1 MLDVGSALFLLI
13 DRCSI
18 PIPVA
23 EKVVNPALVYLRAVL
38 FHEDGRSRFASVV
51 VGQFVLVLG
60 SCIDRDHMRLCGL
73 GLRLQGGFQLLR
85 GHISMRDVLL
95 DILNDLRL
103 DGLVCIRDL
112 NVTDKEGLVFSKLVL
127 LRHDLGPQVII
138 GFLQSFL
145 VRDHHSLLHRCSLAA
160 FDLQGALFQIG
171 AVNRNRGTVLR
182 KGGGVSVQLN
192 RADLNLEPL
201 CQHCLGILRRQNIFF
216 LFRSGI
222 GNLFVVL
229 VSTGEVALFILC
241 VGLAVVGQGAAVLCN
256 CPILVAVISDRFIQ
270 FIRFIGLFLGGLG
283 HRPRHGGS
291 ILKPDIGIACGC
303 QFFQGLAA
311 CLFHQVLLSQPIQ
324 LIRGHAGSVTVG
336 DGVGRGNRISVII
349 RGGKLIAG
357 ELSVDIDLLR
367 FIRYI
372 EHTGIAHGCGILA
385 FLALR
390 SPADGACCHIR
401 RAGDGVVVHIG
412 DVLGFLAGVGFVL
425 CGGARNR
432 CPSGAVGQ
440 GVGLAANLCRK
451 GVALVQ
457 LLRRKGQAAD
467 FCLQLAGGS
476 LINAQSVHCLGQGI
490 PGGVHLSFFRS
501 DLLTG
506 GSRVALLRGLQSHF
520 ISEAPAEKLVLCY
533 VQLNFL
539 LVRGGVVDLAV
550 RTQFVVLV
558 AIFFQSVNDLCVAQ
572 RRSFAFGANLN
583 NVLLAVRCGVM
594 DSVIRRCTLIEHL
607 FQILGLN
614 GLNHFVAILDLD
626 TGVCHLVSERF
637 TAILL
642 CLLPGDGQ
650 LGGGLSG
657 NLATLNGDVGGTGL
671 GVALCVQNGLGPGE
685 GIGAVGVHR
694 GLFGIHQL
702 GDVFSGHL
710 SGGLFLFLQ
719 LEGLLVAIVGH
730 ILYLVAVDRV
740 SALFNIPADVRVL
753 AQLLVKIDFFD
764 FFLFLV
770 QIARGRAAAGG
781 GGGLLA
787 GGHGGLGD
795 GGGAV
800 RVLLHSGRGGGVHN
814 GLCAGVGFRLHV
826 GLGLLGL
833 FSGADL
839 LGFFLL
845 GLFLFGLFL
854 LGGSLTGAGVRVW
867 VGLTAVGVGVGV
879 GVSLA
884 ALGVGHD
891 HAIQLLGA
899 VRVGR
904 GVVFIVFDFRILQ
917 GLLSVFRFLIDLRF
931 CGVFLFLGFL
941 RHRLRFF
948 RSCFRSICVCCQR
961 ACGHTGG
968 QGHGHCRHLQF
979 LVRHGSCS
987 FPESCCLFQG
997 DHRASIIAER

>member
-1 MLDVGSALFLLI
+1 
-13 DRCSI
+13 
-18 PIPVA
+18 
-23 EKVVNPALVYLRAVL
+23 
-38 FHEDGRSRFASVV
+38 
-51 VGQFVLVLG
+51 
-60 SCIDRDHMRLCGL
+60 MRLCGL
-73 GLRLQGGFQLLR
+73 GLRLQGCFQLLR
-85 GHISMRDVLL
+85 GHISLRDVFL

-103 DGLVCIRDL
+103 DGLARILDL
-112 NVTDKEGLVFSKLVL
+112 NVTDKEGLAFSKLALFL
-127 LRHDLGPQVII
+127 LDLVPQVII
-138 GFLQSFL
+138 GFLQSCL

-160 FDLQGALFQIG
+160 FDLQGALFQVG

-182 KGGGVSVQLN
+182 KGSGGSVQLN
-192 RADLNLEPL
+192 CAGLNLELL

-222 GNLFVVL
+222 GDIFVVL

-241 VGLAVVGQGAAVLCN
+241 IGLAVVGQGVAVLCN
-256 CPILVAVISDRFIQ
+256 CPILVAVISDRFTQ
-270 FIRFIGLFLGGLG
+270 LLRFIGLFLGGLG

-324 LIRGHAGSVTVG
+324 LLRGHAGSVTVG

-367 FIRYI
+367 SIRYI

-390 SPADGACCHIR
+390 SPADGAACHIR
-401 RAGDGVVVHIG
+401 RAFNGVVLHIG
-412 DVLGFLAGVGFVL
+412 DVLGVLAGVGFVL
-425 CGGARNR
+425 CGGAGRNR
-432 CPSGAVGQ
+432 CPSGAIGQ
-440 GVGLAANLCRK
+440 GVGFAANLCRK
-451 GVALVQ
+451 GAAVVQ
-457 LLRRKGQAAD
+457 LLLRKFQVGD
-467 FCLQLAGGS
+467 FCLQLGGGS
-476 LINAQSVHCLGQGI
+476 RVLNAQLVHCLGQGAPDGI
-490 PGGVHLSFFRS
+490 FLGFFRS

-506 GSRVALLRGLQSHF
+506 GSRVALLRGRQGHF
-520 ISEAPAEKLVLCY
+520 ISEAPAEKFVLCY
-533 VQLNFL
+533 VQLNGL
-539 LVRGGVVDLAV
+539 VVRGGVVDLAV
-550 RTQFVVLV
+550 R
-558 AIFFQSVNDLCVAQ
+558 AQSILCVAVFLQ
-572 RRSFAFGANLN
+572 SCNDLFIVQFLGSPIDLDLI
-583 NVLLAVRCGVM
+583 LLAVTICVLIAAVFLWVLAEDGIQKLTGDGLRILRLLFIGNSDLGVF
-594 DSVIRRCTLIEHL
+594 HL
-607 FQILGLN
+607 KINPL
-614 GLNHFVAILDLD
+614 
-626 TGVCHLVSERF
+626 

-650 LGGGLSG
+650 LGGGFGGDLVI
-657 NLATLNGDVGGTGL
+657 LNGDVGGTGL

-710 SGGLFLFLQ
+710 SGGFILFLQ
-719 LEGLLVAIVGH
+719 LEGLLVAIVLDFLHRVAIADIG
-730 ILYLVAVDRV
+730 ILGD
-740 SALFNIPADVRVL
+740 IPADVRVHL
-753 AQLLVKIDFFD
+753 AQFLLKVDFLLGGLCD
-764 FFLFLV
+764 NGI
-770 QIARGRAAAGG
+770 QIARGRAGAGG
-781 GGGLLA
+781 GGGFSA
-787 GGHGGLGD
+787 GGQGGLGD

-800 RVLLHSGRGGGVHN
+800 RFFLHSGRGVGVHN
-814 GLCAGVGFRLHV
+814 GLCAGFGVRLHV

-839 LGFFLL
+839 HFL
-845 GLFLFGLFL
+845 GLFL
-854 LGGSLTGAGVRVW
+854 LGISRAAGLTGASLAGAGVGVG

-917 GLLSVFRFLIDLRF
+917 GLLSIFSLLVDLRF

-941 RHRLRFF
+941 RHRLLFL

-997 DHRASIIAER
+997 ITGHRS